1 MTGFLQLS
9 VGSVKDGSRPA
20 EPETLVTA
28 IALRADA
35 QVRCPPQNI
44 LSEEPSG
51 SETGVCR
58 LKNMLSEDLVVKV
71 RK

>member
-28 IALRADA
+28 IALRARA
-35 QVRCPPQNI
+35 QVRCPPLWNDF
-44 LSEEPSG
+44 E
-51 SETGVCR
+51 
-58 LKNMLSEDLVVKV
+58 
-71 RK
+71 